1 MEGVDAFAETVYNY
15 WKNRREELKFP
26 LLRQLWRPSPDEY
39 NHMLAFRPR
48 ERDKRSLRRTNRAA
62 EDQIVEQ
69 LFQQFDLA
77 LKAVDRIQMRE
88 ELKYKQV
95 QLQLSGFYADCKGL
109 IALPDFTEVKLDER
123 PAEKERLRN
132 FHEELD
138 RYKSRRESIEII
150 NVVDTG
156 MPAIDQ
162 KQSVVNFLATIVYEA
177 ELLGINYQKIFYPT
191 VKAIP
196 QPIPSIPEPIPD
208 PQPKPT
214 DEEPLSVSLMR
225 IEDKIIRSFSED
237 ESETVHVKPCKD
249 YL

>member
-1 MEGVDAFAETVYNY
+1 
-15 WKNRREELKFP
+15 
-26 LLRQLWRPSPDEY
+26 
-39 NHMLAFRPR
+39 
-48 ERDKRSLRRTNRAA
+48 
-62 EDQIVEQ
+62 
-69 LFQQFDLA
+69 
-77 LKAVDRIQMRE
+77 MRE

-177 ELLGINYQKIFYPT
+177 ELLGINY
-191 VKAIP
+191 
-196 QPIPSIPEPIPD
+196 
-208 PQPKPT
+208 
-214 DEEPLSVSLMR
+214 
-225 IEDKIIRSFSED
+225 
-237 ESETVHVKPCKD
+237 
-249 YL
+249 